1 MTLKTV
7 EKAVRSLKPE
17 EQRKFLA
24 HLPKL
29 IRLKADDLARLKAA
43 EKSFSFWNNPQDSI
57 YDTL

>member
-7 EKAVRSLKPE
+7 EKAVKSLKPE
-17 EQRKFLA
+17 EQRIFLS

-29 IRLKADDLARLKAA
+29 IRLKSDDMARLKAA
-43 EKSFSFWNNPQDSI
+43 EKTFSFWNNPQDAI